1 MRAALSERDAANAR
15 TLADMDARISAL
27 NARLNRIMETV
38 EGKIQNVSVAKY
50 INSKEIKQSLA
61 LSPQYE

>member
-1 MRAALSERDAANAR
+1 MRAALGERDAANAR

-27 NARLNRIMETV
+27 NARLNHIMETV

-50 INSKEIKQSLA
+50 INSKEIKQFLV